1 MKTTVLK
8 AAIAGG
14 ALALSAQAALAECG
28 EVSIT
33 EMNWASAAVVTSVSK
48 FLMENGYGCT
58 VTVVPSS
65 TLPAVTSI
73 AETGEPDIA
82 TELWINTAP
91 AYPELESAG
100 KVKTLGDVLSDG
112 GVEAFWI
119 PQYLADEHPELTTME
134 GILANPALVGGK
146 FHNCPEGWGC
156 RVTNDNIVK
165 AWDFEGS
172 GLEVFN
178 HGSGET
184 LAAAIASAYENKEP
198 WFGYYWAPTSVLGK
212 YPMAMVNIGEF
223 DADTHACNASADC
236 ATPGK
241 SPYPSARVVTAVTT
255 TFADSNP
262 EVAEMMSK
270 VTFTNEQMNEVLAWQ
285 EDNKASADEAT
296 AHFLTTYKD
305 VWGAWL
311 NDDARGKLAALLE

>member
-1 MKTTVLK
+1 MTTKILK

-14 ALALSAQAALAECG
+14 AFALSTNAAMACG
-28 EVSIT
+28 SVSIT
-33 EMNWASAAVVTSVSK
+33 EMNWASAALVTSVSK
-48 FLMENGYGCT
+48 FLMEQGYGCT

-82 TELWINTAP
+82 TELWVNTAP
-91 AYPELESAG
+91 AYPDLEAAG
-100 KVKTLGDVLSDG
+100 KVRTLTDVLSDG

-134 GILANPALVGGK
+134 GILANPELVGGK
-146 FHNCPEGWGC
+146 FHNCPDGWGC

-165 AWDFEGS
+165 AWDFEGN

-184 LAAAIASAYENKEP
+184 LAAAIAAAYENKEP

-223 DADTHACNASADC
+223 SADVHACNASADC

-241 SPYPSARVVTAVTT
+241 SPYPKAQVVTAITT
-255 TFADSNP
+255 AFADREP
-262 EVAEMMSK
+262 EIAELMSK
-270 VTFTNEQMNEVLAWQ
+270 VTFTNDQMNAVLAWQ
-285 EDNKASADEAT
+285 EENNASSDEAT
-296 AHFLTTYKD
+296 VHFLTTYKD
-305 VWGAWL
+305 VWGSWL
-311 NDDARGKLAALLE
+311 NDAAREKLAAILQ